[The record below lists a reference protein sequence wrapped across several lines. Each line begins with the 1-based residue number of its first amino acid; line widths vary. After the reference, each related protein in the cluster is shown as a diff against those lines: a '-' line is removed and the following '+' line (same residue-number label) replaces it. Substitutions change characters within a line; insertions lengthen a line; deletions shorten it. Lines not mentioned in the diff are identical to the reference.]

1 METYLDQQNDFWLR
15 EFNQPKM
22 ASNFDENITLTE
34 KQQEAYNAL
43 RSGKSILLTGPAGTG
58 KTHLIA
64 KFSKDAGR
72 GVAITST
79 TGTSAL
85 LLGGS
90 TLFSYLGIGLG
101 DGCVDWLVD
110 KIKKRKYLM
119 RRWKGLKIL
128 VIDEISMMNPELFDK
143 LNAVAQRLRKNSDPW
158 GGIQLL
164 LSGDFLQLPVV
175 KSDKF
180 TFESETW
187 KESLDATICLTEN
200 VRQDKDAQ
208 YRDILAR
215 CRLQE
220 HTDED
225 IAVLNSRIGKDV
237 SKHGVTHTKLYS
249 RNVDVD
255 RENEA
260 ALDELAGD
268 HDDDDFEFHEY
279 EMRVQK
285 IVQDVPD
292 WKVEKAIKNCIAP
305 NSYMLC
311 PGAQVM
317 LLINIYEGEGDEKE
331 LVLSNGSRGVV
342 TSIDEKHVPTVR
354 FIQTGDERVIEEHLF
369 EIKNEEDKTQVDFI
383 LTQTPLRV
391 AYAIT
396 IHKSQGLTLD
406 CAEVDIGSCFCAGQA
421 YVALSRVKSL
431 EGLRIKRRVRKGDI
445 KADQKCLKYYRVQ
458 LEEESDE
465 ESDEEYEVEV
475 ETKIAKRTFL

>member
-1 METYLDQQNDFWLR
+1 MT
-15 EFNQPKM
+15 
-22 ASNFDENITLTE
+22 STFDENITLTE
-34 KQQEAYNAL
+34 KQQDAYNAIKA
-43 RSGKSILLTGPAGTG
+43 GKSILLTGPAGTG
-58 KTHLIA
+58 KTHLIH
-64 KFSKDAGR
+64 KIGNDFGR
-72 GVAITST
+72 TVAITST

-90 TLFSYLGIGLG
+90 TLFSFLGIGLG

-119 RRWKGLKIL
+119 KRWKGMKIL

-143 LNAVAQRLRKNSDPW
+143 LNAVGQRLRNNSNPW

-180 TFESETW
+180 TFEAETW
-187 KESLDATICLTEN
+187 KESLDSTICLTEN
-200 VRQDKDAQ
+200 VRQDKDIQ

-215 CRLQE
+215 CRLGE
-220 HTDED
+220 HTDD
-225 IAVLNSRIGKDV
+225 DVAVLNSRIGKDV

-255 RENEA
+255 KENEA
-260 ALDELAGD
+260 ALDELACE
-268 HDDDDFEFHEY
+268 HDDDFEFHEY

-285 IVQDVPD
+285 IDQNVPD
-292 WKVEKAIKNCIAP
+292 YKVEKAVKNCIAP
-305 NSYMLC
+305 KYFQLC
-311 PGAQVM
+311 QGAQVM
-317 LLINIYEGEGDEKE
+317 LLINMYEGEGEDKE
-331 LVLSNGSRGVV
+331 LVHSNGSRGVV
-342 TSIDEKHVPTVR
+342 TSINEKHVPTVR
-354 FIQTGDERVIEEHLF
+354 FLNGDERLIEEHLF
-369 EIKNEEDKTQVDFI
+369 EIKNEEDKTQNDFI
-383 LTQTPLRV
+383 LTQMPLRV

-431 EGLRIKRRVRKGDI
+431 DGLRIKRLVKKGDI
-445 KADQKCLKYYRVQ
+445 KADQKCLNYYNRVE
-458 LEEESDE
+458 LGEEEE
-465 ESDEEYEVEV
+465 DEEYEVNPEPP
-475 ETKIAKRTFL
+475 KIAMRTFL

>member
-1 METYLDQQNDFWLR
+1 M
-15 EFNQPKM
+15 
-22 ASNFDENITLTE
+22 
-34 KQQEAYNAL
+34 
-43 RSGKSILLTGPAGTG
+43 
-58 KTHLIA
+58 
-64 KFSKDAGR
+64 
-72 GVAITST
+72 
-79 TGTSAL
+79 
-85 LLGGS
+85 
-90 TLFSYLGIGLG
+90 
-101 DGCVDWLVD
+101 
-110 KIKKRKYLM
+110 
-119 RRWKGLKIL
+119 
-128 VIDEISMMNPELFDK
+128 
-143 LNAVAQRLRKNSDPW
+143 
-158 GGIQLL
+158 
-164 LSGDFLQLPVV
+164 SGDFLQLPVV

-180 TFESETW
+180 TFEAETW
-187 KESLDATICLTEN
+187 NESLDTTICLTEN
-200 VRQDKDAQ
+200 VRQDKDTQ

-215 CRLQE
+215 CRLGE

-255 RENEA
+255 KENDA
-260 ALDELAGD
+260 ALDELMAEND
-268 HDDDDFEFHEY
+268 DDDDFEFHEY
-279 EMRVQK
+279 EMRVEK
-285 IVQDVPD
+285 IHPNVPD
-292 WKVEKAIKNCIAP
+292 YKVEKAIKNCIAP
-305 NSYMLC
+305 KSYQLC

-317 LLINIYEGEGDEKE
+317 LLVNMYDGEGDEKE

-369 EIKNEEDKTQVDFI
+369 EIKNEDNKTQVDFI

-431 EGLRIKRRVRKGDI
+431 DGLRIKRRVRKGDI

-458 LEEESDE
+458 LGEEEAE
-465 ESDEEYEVEV
+465 EAEEIKPV
-475 ETKIAKRTFL
+475 KIAKRMFL

>member
-1 METYLDQQNDFWLR
+1 
-15 EFNQPKM
+15 M
-22 ASNFDENITLTE
+22 ALTFDKNITLTE
-34 KQQEAYNAL
+34 KQQEAYTKV

-58 KTHLIA
+58 KTHLIT
-64 KFSKDAGR
+64 KIRENFR

-101 DGCVDWLVD
+101 EGCVDWLVD

-119 RRWKGLKIL
+119 KRWKGMKVL
-128 VIDEISMMNPELFDK
+128 VIDEISMMNPDLFDK
-143 LNAVAQRLRKNSDPW
+143 LNAVAQRLRNNSRPW

-175 KSDKF
+175 KSEKF
-180 TFESETW
+180 TFEAESW
-187 KESLDATICLTEN
+187 KESIDATICLTEN
-200 VRQDKDAQ
+200 VRQDKDVQ

-237 SKHGVTHTKLYS
+237 SKHGITHTKLYS
-249 RNVDVD
+249 RNIDVD
-255 RENEA
+255 KENEA
-260 ALDELAGD
+260 ALDEIACE
-268 HDDDDFEFHEY
+268 HDDDADFEFHEY

-305 NSYMLC
+305 NYYMLC

-317 LLINIYEGEGDEKE
+317 LLVNMYEGEGEDKT
-331 LVLSNGSRGVV
+331 LVYSNGSRGVV
-342 TSIDEKHVPTVR
+342 ISISRNHVPTVR
-354 FIQTGDERVIEEHLF
+354 FMDGGEREIEEHLF
-369 EIKNEEDKTQVDFI
+369 EIKNEEDKKQVDFI

-406 CAEVDIGSCFCAGQA
+406 CAEVDIANCFCPGQA

-431 EGLRIKRRVRKGDI
+431 DGLRLKRRVRKGDI

-458 LEEESDE
+458 LGEED
-465 ESDEEYEVEV
+465 ESDEEYEIEV
-475 ETKIAKRTFL
+475 EPKIAKRTFL

>member
-1 METYLDQQNDFWLR
+1 MT
-15 EFNQPKM
+15 
-22 ASNFDENITLTE
+22 STFDENISLTA
-34 KQQEAYNAL
+34 KQQVAYNAIKA
-43 RSGKSILLTGPAGTG
+43 GKSILLTGPAGTG
-58 KTHLIA
+58 KTHLIR
-64 KFSKDAGR
+64 KINKDIGR
-72 GVAITST
+72 GIAITST

-90 TLFSYLGIGLG
+90 TLFSFLGIGLG

-119 RRWKGLKIL
+119 KRWKGLKIL
-128 VIDEISMMNPELFDK
+128 VIDEISMMNPDLFDK
-143 LNAVAQRLRKNSDPW
+143 LNAVAQRLRKNSEPW

-180 TFESETW
+180 TFEAETW

-200 VRQDKDAQ
+200 VRQDKDTQ

-215 CRLQE
+215 CRLGE

-225 IAVLNSRIGKDV
+225 IAVLNSRVGKDV
-237 SKHGVTHTKLYS
+237 SKHGVTHTKMYAK
-249 RNVDVD
+249 NVDVD
-255 RENEA
+255 KENDE
-260 ALDELAGD
+260 ALDELSCE
-268 HDDDDFEFHEY
+268 HEDDDDFEFHEY
-279 EMRVQK
+279 KMRVQK
-285 IVQDVPD
+285 IDPNVPD
-292 WKVEKAIKNCIAP
+292 YKIEKAIKNCIVP
-305 NSYMLC
+305 EKFMLC

-317 LLINIYEGEGDEKE
+317 LIKNMYDGQGDDKK

-342 TSIDEKHVPTVR
+342 TSIDKNHFPTVR
-354 FIQTGDERVIEEHLF
+354 FLNGDERVIEEHLF
-369 EIKNEEDKTQVDFI
+369 EIKNEEDKTQIDFI
-383 LTQTPLRV
+383 LTQMPLRV

-396 IHKSQGLTLD
+396 IHKSQGITLD

-431 EGLRIKRRVRKGDI
+431 DGLRIKRRVKKEDI

-458 LEEESDE
+458 LGEEDEVDE
-465 ESDEEYEVEV
+465 ENEVDEIKPV
-475 ETKIAKRTFL
+475 KIAVRTFL

>member
-1 METYLDQQNDFWLR
+1 MT
-15 EFNQPKM
+15 
-22 ASNFDENITLTE
+22 STFDENISLTA
-34 KQQEAYNAL
+34 KQQEAYNAIKA
-43 RSGKSILLTGPAGTG
+43 GKSILLTGPAGTG
-58 KTHLIA
+58 KTHLIH
-64 KFSKDAGR
+64 KIGNDIGR
-72 GVAITST
+72 GIAITST

-90 TLFSYLGIGLG
+90 TLFSHLGIGIG
-101 DGCVDWLVD
+101 DGCVDWLVA

-119 RRWKGLKIL
+119 RRWRGLKIL
-128 VIDEISMMNPELFDK
+128 VIDEISMMNPDLFDK

-180 TFESETW
+180 TFEAETW
-187 KESLDATICLTEN
+187 NESLDTTICLTEN
-200 VRQDKDAQ
+200 VRQDKDTQ

-215 CRLQE
+215 CRLGE

-255 RENEA
+255 KENDA
-260 ALDELAGD
+260 ALDELMAEND
-268 HDDDDFEFHEY
+268 DDDDFEFHEY
-279 EMRVQK
+279 EMQVEK
-285 IVQDVPD
+285 SDPNVPD
-292 WKVEKAIKNCIAP
+292 YKVEKAIKNCIAP
-305 NSYMLC
+305 KYYQLC

-317 LLINIYEGEGDEKE
+317 LLVNMYDGEGDEKE

-369 EIKNEEDKTQVDFI
+369 EIKNEDNKTQVDFI

-431 EGLRIKRRVRKGDI
+431 DGLRIKRRVRKGDI

-458 LEEESDE
+458 LGEEEAE
-465 ESDEEYEVEV
+465 EAEAEEIKPV
-475 ETKIAKRTFL
+475 KIAKRMFL